1 MFERLSWLFFDFEFT
16 ATVINF
22 LSKLSNHNK
31 KVEFQKLTKQN
42 KISRLNTHVHD
53 FTDSNTITKWMNK
66 SILSQI
72 QLPFSIDLQTQF
84 SKGLPKSI
92 DKRFHVHFS
101 HNSVMYH
108 VYIKSIY
115 NLNLR
120 LKIFKIVRP
129 KPIPI
134 FKWHSSNISQST
146 TGHNSYL
153 QRLFA
158 HTHSCAI
165 EFENEIKWCFPDNVK
180 SVAPHLDFSWVFW
193 VKFEFFPTIK
203 TDASWRI
210 ILWFATNC
218 TKQRLKIMLQCSI
231 FAPDNQL
238 YFFFW
243 NCSYRILSLV
253 FVYPLLPQLTV
264 FRRE

>member
-180 SVAPHLDFSWVFW
+180 VWHPTWISHEFFGWSLNFFPPSKLMPPGELFCDLQQIAQNKDWKSCCNAPSSLLTINSTSFSGTVLTVSWVWCLF
-193 VKFEFFPTIK
+193 T
-203 TDASWRI
+203 
-210 ILWFATNC
+210 LCYLN
-218 TKQRLKIMLQCSI
+218 
-231 FAPDNQL
+231 
-238 YFFFW
+238 
-243 NCSYRILSLV
+243 
-253 FVYPLLPQLTV
+253 
-264 FRRE
+264 